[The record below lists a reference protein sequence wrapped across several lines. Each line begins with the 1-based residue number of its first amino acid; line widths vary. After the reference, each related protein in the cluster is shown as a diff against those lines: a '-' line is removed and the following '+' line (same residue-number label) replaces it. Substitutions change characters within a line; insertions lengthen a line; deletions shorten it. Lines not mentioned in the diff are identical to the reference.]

1 MFRRHG
7 IFRPSLP
14 KLVASNSDEKIAAA
28 TKDAFQYYDEKPEDI
43 SGVLKKLSGPLKG
56 IGPAT
61 ASLLLAVH
69 DPSNIVFFSDELYRW
84 LCADGKK
91 VSIKY
96 TPGEFEDLFGKSK
109 SFMSRIKC
117 TPIELEKA
125 AFVIIRES
133 EPVPEPKPKKEP
145 SGLPRGR
152 PKKPE
157 SEKKPKKEPSG
168 LPRGRPK
175 KPESEKKT
183 KKPTV
188 PGAGRGRPPKVADGA
203 ASPAATVDEPKKR
216 GRPGKAKV
224 EEAAEDGDEVNEE
237 EAEETT
243 TTPKKRKATD
253 PPASSAKRG
262 KKAKA

>member
-14 KLVASNSDEKIAAA
+14 KQVASNSDEKIAAA
-28 TKDAFQYYDEKPEDI
+28 TKDAFQYYGEKPEDI
-43 SGVLKKLSGPLKG
+43 SGVLKKLYEPLKG
-56 IGPAT
+56 VGQAT
-61 ASLLLAVH
+61 ASLLLAIH
-69 DPSNIVFFSDELYRW
+69 DPSNVVFFSDELYRW

-96 TPGEFEDLFGKSK
+96 TPQEFEDLFGKAK

-117 TPIELEKA
+117 TPIELEMA
-125 AFVIIRES
+125 AFVVIRES
-133 EPVPEPKPKKEP
+133 DPVPAPKPKKEP

-157 SEKKPKKEPSG
+157 SEKKAKKEPSG

-175 KPESEKKT
+175 KPESEKI
-183 KKPTV
+183 KKPAA
-188 PGAGRGRPPKVADGA
+188 PSAGRGRPRKVTDDSA
-203 ASPAATVDEPKKR
+203 PAGEPKKR
-216 GRPGKAKV
+216 GRPAKAKA
-224 EEAAEDGDEVNEE
+224 EEGGDEVNEE
-237 EAEETT
+237 EAEKT

-262 KKAKA
+262 KAKA

>member
-14 KLVASNSDEKIAAA
+14 KQVASNSDEKIAAA
-28 TKDAFQYYDEKPEDI
+28 TKDAFQYYGEKPEDI
-43 SGVLKKLSGPLKG
+43 SGVLKKLSEPLKG
-56 IGPAT
+56 VGPAT

-69 DPSNIVFFSDELYRW
+69 DPSNVVFFSDELYRW

-96 TPGEFEDLFGKSK
+96 TPQEFEDLFGKAK

-133 EPVPEPKPKKEP
+133 DPVPAPTPKKEPSGRARGRPKKPESEKKAKKEP

-157 SEKKPKKEPSG
+157 SEKKI
-168 LPRGRPK
+168 
-175 KPESEKKT
+175 
-183 KKPTV
+183 KKPTA
-188 PGAGRGRPPKVADGA
+188 PGAGRGRPPKATDDSA
-203 ASPAATVDEPKKR
+203 PAAAAGEPKKR

-224 EEAAEDGDEVNEE
+224 EEAEEGGDEVNEE

-243 TTPKKRKATD
+243 TPKKRKATV